1 MGNQRVSTVSAGKK
15 ILFKPLLPDLS
26 DSPLTFFFVVHHNF
40 SVGVMRCKDCFLKHC
55 RDHMSNGPEDGCGV
69 CGEKTELLAEGIDLV
84 TTRKRKPNNPN
95 QAVQSRCA
103 VCRAKTCF
111 CCSACGFEPEI
122 PLCDVT
128 TGRNCL
134 AIHTTEH
141 HSCKHE
147 HHS

>member
-1 MGNQRVSTVSAGKK
+1 MNYVFFT
-15 ILFKPLLPDLS
+15 LLC
-26 DSPLTFFFVVHHNF
+26 FFLHIT

-55 RDHMSNGPEDGCGV
+55 RDHMSNGEDEGCDI

-84 TTRKRKPNNPN
+84 TSKKRKPNNPN

-103 VCRAKTCF
+103 VCKAKTCL
-111 CCSACGFEPEI
+111 CCSACGSEPEV

-134 AIHTTEH
+134 AIHISEH
-141 HSCKHE
+141 HSCKHNNSE
-147 HHS
+147 G